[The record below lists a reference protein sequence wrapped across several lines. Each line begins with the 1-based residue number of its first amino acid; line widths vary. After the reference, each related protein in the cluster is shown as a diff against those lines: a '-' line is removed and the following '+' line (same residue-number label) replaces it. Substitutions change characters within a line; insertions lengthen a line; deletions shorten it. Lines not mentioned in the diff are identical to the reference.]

1 MSLTPTRKRGT
12 QLLATPLE
20 TIRGVGPR
28 VLEKLAKLGL
38 HTVEDALYCL
48 PFRYEDRR
56 QLKKIAQLLP
66 GTEQVFA
73 GEIDPG
79 GLYPHFADQ
88 RGGQVIS
95 ELKIFHSDVGDI
107 LEVFGLGFP

>member
-12 QLLATPLE
+12 QLLSTPLE

-56 QLKKIAQLLP
+56 QLKTIAQLLP
-66 GTEQVFA
+66 GTDQVFA
-73 GEIDPG
+73 GEITYAAETVTPR
-79 GLYPHFADQ
+79 A
-88 RGGQVIS
+88 RK
-95 ELKIFHSDVGDI
+95 KIFEAEIGRAHV
-107 LEVFGLGFP
+107 